1 MPPHCITSP
10 ASDTIPAISISNP
23 IPRTTVHA
31 HKPHHD
37 SRLSLERGESHTH
50 HHVGHDGNSRT
61 LIIALLLTLSFSGVE
76 AFAGWW
82 SGSLALLSDAAHML
96 TDSSA
101 LGLAAGAAWL
111 ARRPPS
117 TRHSYGLVRAE
128 VLAALFN
135 SLLMLVLI
143 GYIVHE
149 AIDRFNAPR
158 DIEGKAVIVVAII
171 GLAVNIVVAW
181 VLSRGDH
188 TLNSRAALLHVLGD
202 ALGSVAAITA
212 GIVIVTTGWTPIDP
226 LASLLVAALIL
237 VSALRLLREV
247 LHVLMEGVP
256 GHVQLEAVGQ
266 NLAALDGVR
275 RVHDLHVWT
284 LSSGTI
290 ALSAHLEIN
299 DLADWPAILEA
310 ARQTLDNGHGIRH
323 VTLQPEVLVAVPMP
337 RRARPSAQSQP

>member
-1 MPPHCITSP
+1 MPAPDH
-10 ASDTIPAISISNP
+10 D
-23 IPRTTVHA
+23 
-31 HKPHHD
+31 HD
-37 SRLSLERGESHTH
+37 SHDHSGHGHGH
-50 HHVGHDGNSRT
+50 HHTGQGAP
-61 LIIALLLTLSFSGVE
+61 LIIALVLTLSFAGVE
-76 AFAGWW
+76 ALAGWW

-117 TRHSYGLVRAE
+117 AKHSYGLVRAE

-149 AIDRFNAPR
+149 AIDRFGAPR
-158 DIEGKAVIVVAII
+158 DIKGSAVIGVAII
-171 GLAVNIVVAW
+171 GLIINLIVAW
-181 VLSRGDH
+181 VLSRGEH

-212 GIVIVTTGWTPIDP
+212 GVVVVTTGWTPIDP
-226 LASLLVAALIL
+226 LLSLLVAALIL

-247 LHVLMEGVP
+247 VHVLMEGVP
-256 GHVQLEAVGQ
+256 GHVQLDGVSQ
-266 NLAALDGVR
+266 DLAALDGVL

-290 ALSAHLEIN
+290 ALSAHLEIRN
-299 DLADWPAILEA
+299 LADWPDILAAACEA
-310 ARQTLDNGHGIRH
+310 MDTRHGIRH
-323 VTLQPEVLVAVPMP
+323 VTLQPEVLVAQALVRGPYP
-337 RRARPSAQSQP
+337 PVR

>member
-1 MPPHCITSP
+1 MPAPDH
-10 ASDTIPAISISNP
+10 D
-23 IPRTTVHA
+23 
-31 HKPHHD
+31 HD
-37 SRLSLERGESHTH
+37 SHDHAGHGHGH
-50 HHVGHDGNSRT
+50 HHTGQGAT
-61 LIIALLLTLSFSGVE
+61 LIIALVLTLSFAGIE
-76 AFAGWW
+76 ALAGWW

-117 TRHSYGLVRAE
+117 ARHSYGLVRAE
-128 VLAALFN
+128 VMAALFN

-149 AIDRFNAPR
+149 AIDRFGAPR
-158 DIEGKAVIVVAII
+158 DIKGSAVIGVAFI
-171 GLAVNIVVAW
+171 GLIINLVVAW
-181 VLSRGDH
+181 VLSRGEH

-226 LASLLVAALIL
+226 LLSLLVAALIL

-247 LHVLMEGVP
+247 VHVLMEGVP
-256 GHVQLEAVGQ
+256 GHVQLNVVGQ
-266 NLAALDGVR
+266 DLATLDGVL

-290 ALSAHLEIN
+290 ALSAHLEIR
-299 DLADWPAILEA
+299 DLADWPGILAA
-310 ARQTLDNGHGIRH
+310 ARQTVDTQHGIRH
-323 VTLQPEVLVAVPMP
+323 VTLQPEVLAAQPLLRGDWPP
-337 RRARPSAQSQP
+337 RAGGSQG

>member
-1 MPPHCITSP
+1 M
-10 ASDTIPAISISNP
+10 
-23 IPRTTVHA
+23 HA
-31 HKPHHD
+31 HNHD
-37 SRLSLERGESHTH
+37 HSSHDADASLSVDRGETHVH
-50 HHVGHDGNSRT
+50 HHLGHDGHNGK
-61 LIIALLLTLSFSGVE
+61 LIVALLLTLSFSGVE
-76 AFAGWW
+76 ALAGWW

-117 TRHSYGLVRAE
+117 VRHSYGLVRAE

-149 AIDRFNAPR
+149 AIDRIGAPR
-158 DIEGKAVIVVAII
+158 EIAGNTVIGVAVV
-171 GLAVNIVVAW
+171 GLVINLVVAW
-181 VLSRGDH
+181 VLSRGEH
-188 TLNSRAALLHVLGD
+188 TLNTRAALLHVLGD
-202 ALGSVAAITA
+202 VLGSVAAITA

-226 LASLLVAALIL
+226 LLSLLVAALIL

-247 LHVLMEGVP
+247 MHVLMEGVP
-256 GHVQLEAVGQ
+256 GHVRLDVVGQ
-266 NLAALDGVR
+266 DLAALNGVR

-290 ALSAHLEIN
+290 ALSAHLEIRN
-299 DLADWPAILEA
+299 LADWPDLLAT
-310 ARQTLDNGHGIRH
+310 ARQTMDTRHGIRH
-323 VTLQPEVLVAVPMP
+323 VTLQPEVLVAQPLV
-337 RRARPSAQSQP
+337 RGDYVAQTPPA

>member
-1 MPPHCITSP
+1 MPAPEH
-10 ASDTIPAISISNP
+10 DHHN
-23 IPRTTVHA
+23 HA
-31 HKPHHD
+31 
-37 SRLSLERGESHTH
+37 
-50 HHVGHDGNSRT
+50 GHDHGHNHHTGQGAT
-61 LIIALLLTLSFSGVE
+61 LIIALVLTLSFAGVE
-76 AFAGWW
+76 ALAGWW

-117 TRHSYGLVRAE
+117 SKHSYGLVRAE

-149 AIDRFNAPR
+149 AIDRIGAPR
-158 DIEGKAVIVVAII
+158 DIKGSAVIGVAIV
-171 GLAVNIVVAW
+171 GLIVNLIVAW
-181 VLSRGDH
+181 VLSRGEH

-202 ALGSVAAITA
+202 ALGSVAAIIA
-212 GIVIVTTGWTPIDP
+212 GIVIVTTGWMPIDP
-226 LASLLVAALIL
+226 LLSLLVAALIL

-247 LHVLMEGVP
+247 VHVLMEGVP
-256 GHVQLEAVGQ
+256 GHVQLNVVGQ
-266 NLAALDGVR
+266 DLATLDGVL

-290 ALSAHLEIN
+290 ALSAHLEIR
-299 DLADWPAILEA
+299 DLAGWPGILA
-310 ARQTLDNGHGIRH
+310 AASQAMDMRHGIRH
-323 VTLQPEVLVAVPMP
+323 VTLQPEVLA
-337 RRARPSAQSQP
+337 AQPLLRGDWPPHAGGSQG

>member
-1 MPPHCITSP
+1 MPAPEHDHDS
-10 ASDTIPAISISNP
+10 
-23 IPRTTVHA
+23 HA
-31 HKPHHD
+31 GHDHGPHHH
-37 SRLSLERGESHTH
+37 SGQ
-50 HHVGHDGNSRT
+50 GAT
-61 LIIALLLTLSFSGVE
+61 LIVALVLTLSFAGVE
-76 AFAGWW
+76 ALAGWW

-117 TRHSYGLVRAE
+117 ARHSYGLVRAE

-149 AIDRFNAPR
+149 AIDRLGAPR
-158 DIEGKAVIVVAII
+158 DIKGSAVIGVAVI
-171 GLAVNIVVAW
+171 GLVINLVVAW
-181 VLSRGDH
+181 VLSRGEH

-226 LASLLVAALIL
+226 LLSLLVAALIL
-237 VSALRLLREV
+237 FSALRLLREV

-256 GHVQLEAVGQ
+256 GHVQLAVVGRD
-266 NLAALDGVR
+266 LARLPGVR

-284 LSSGTI
+284 LSSGTL
-290 ALSAHLEIN
+290 ALSAHLELR
-299 DLADWPAILEA
+299 DLADWPATLAAAQQAMEA
-310 ARQTLDNGHGIRH
+310 QHGISH
-323 VTLQPEVLVAVPMP
+323 VTLQPEVPTAAPLV
-337 RRARPSAQSQP
+337 RAPYPPVDL